1 MSVDKKYLEF
11 LTADNAALLMIDHQ
25 TGTMLG
31 VQDIRLD
38 QFRSNVLALAA
49 IGKVH
54 NLPTVLTASFAEGP
68 NGPLMKELVEMHPNA
83 PNISRPGWIN
93 AWEDP
98 NFKAAVEAT
107 GRKKLIMA
115 GVTTDVCLYY
125 PVVSALAEGY
135 DVYAVYDA
143 SGCWDMMS
151 ELTSCMRLTQAGAI
165 VCNWAVI
172 AAMLQWDWRRPTAD
186 GTLKEVFG
194 GHLPFYEWLSANQS
208 YTKAAAQAAPAP
220 LPAPQREPEPA

>member
-1 MSVDKKYLEF
+1 MTVDKRYLEF
-11 LTADNAALLMIDHQ
+11 LTAENAALLMIDHQ

-38 QFRSNVLALAA
+38 QFRSNVLALGS

-68 NGPLMKELVEMHPNA
+68 NGPLMPELLEMHPDA
-83 PNISRPGWIN
+83 PMISRPGWIN

-107 GRKKLIMA
+107 GRRKLIMA

-143 SGCWDMMS
+143 SGSWDMMS
-151 ELTSCMRLTQAGAI
+151 ELTSCMRLQQAGAI

-186 GTLKEVFG
+186 GTLKHVFG
-194 GHLPFYEWLSANQS
+194 GRLPFYEWLSNNQS
-208 YTKAAAQAAPAP
+208 YTKAAT
-220 LPAPQREPEPA
+220 QRDLQKP

>member
-1 MSVDKKYLEF
+1 MTDQRYLEF
-11 LTADNAALLMIDHQ
+11 LTAQNCALLMIDHQ

-49 IGKVH
+49 VGKVH
-54 NLPTVLTASFAEGP
+54 NLPTVLTTSFAEGP
-68 NGPLMKELVEMHPNA
+68 NSPLMPGLVAMHPDA
-83 PNISRPGWIN
+83 PLISRPGWIN

-98 NFKAAVEAT
+98 AFKAAVEAT

-115 GVTTDVCLYY
+115 GATTDVCLYY

-151 ELTSCMRLTQAGAI
+151 ELTSCMRLQQAGAI

-172 AAMLQWDWRRPTAD
+172 AAMLQWDWRRPTAK
-186 GTLKEVFG
+186 GTLKHVFG
-194 GHLPFYEWLSANQS
+194 GHLPFYEWLSNNQA
-208 YTKAAAQAAPAP
+208 YTKAAAAKA
-220 LPAPQREPEPA
+220 

>member
-1 MSVDKKYLEF
+1 MTVDKRYLEF
-11 LTADNAALLMIDHQ
+11 LTAENAALLMIDHQ

-38 QFRSNVLALAA
+38 QFRSNVLALASV
-49 IGKVH
+49 GKVH
-54 NLPTVLTASFAEGP
+54 KLPTVLTASFAEGP
-68 NGPLMKELVEMHPNA
+68 NGPLMPELLEMHPDA
-83 PNISRPGWIN
+83 PMISRPGWIN

-107 GRKKLIMA
+107 GRRKLIMA

-125 PVVSALAEGY
+125 PVISALAEGY

-151 ELTSCMRLTQAGAI
+151 ELTSCMRLQQAGAI

-186 GTLKEVFG
+186 GTLKHVFG
-194 GHLPFYEWLSANQS
+194 GHLPFYEWLSNNQS
-208 YTKAAAQAAPAP
+208 YTKAAT
-220 LPAPQREPEPA
+220 QRDLQKS

>member
-1 MSVDKKYLEF
+1 MTVEKRYLEF
-11 LTADNAALLMIDHQ
+11 LTAENAALLMIDHQ

-38 QFRSNVLALAA
+38 QFRSNVLALGS
-49 IGKVH
+49 IGQVH
-54 NLPTVLTASFAEGP
+54 KLPTVLTASFAEGP
-68 NGPLMKELVEMHPNA
+68 NGPLMPELLEMHPDA
-83 PNISRPGWIN
+83 PMISRPGWIN

-98 NFKAAVEAT
+98 NFRAAVEAT
-107 GRKKLIMA
+107 GRRKLIMA

-151 ELTSCMRLTQAGAI
+151 ELTSCMRLQQAGAI

-186 GTLKEVFG
+186 GTLKHVFG
-194 GHLPFYEWLSANQS
+194 GHLPFYEWLSNNQS
-208 YTKAAAQAAPAP
+208 YTKAAT
-220 LPAPQREPEPA
+220 QRELQKP

>member
-1 MSVDKKYLEF
+1 MTVDKRYLEF
-11 LTADNAALLMIDHQ
+11 LTAENAALLMIDHQ

-38 QFRSNVLALAA
+38 QFRSNVLALASV
-49 IGKVH
+49 GKVH

-68 NGPLMKELVEMHPNA
+68 NGPLMPELLEMHPDA
-83 PNISRPGWIN
+83 PMISRPGWIN

-107 GRKKLIMA
+107 GRRKLIMA

-151 ELTSCMRLTQAGAI
+151 ELTSCMRLQQAGAI

-172 AAMLQWDWRRPTAD
+172 VAMLQWDWRRPTAD
-186 GTLKEVFG
+186 GTLKHVFG
-194 GHLPFYEWLSANQS
+194 GHLPFYEWLSNNQS
-208 YTKAAAQAAPAP
+208 YTKAAT
-220 LPAPQREPEPA
+220 QRDLQKP

>member
-1 MSVDKKYLEF
+1 MTDSRYLEF
-11 LTADNAALLMIDHQ
+11 LTPDNCALLLIDHQ

-38 QFRSNVLALAA
+38 QFRSNVLALAN

-54 NLPTVLTASFAEGP
+54 NLPTVLTASYAEGP
-68 NGPLMKELVEMHPNA
+68 NGPLLPELFELFPDA
-83 PNISRPGWIN
+83 PYIARPGWIN

-98 NFKAAVEAT
+98 EFKAAVENT

-115 GVTTDVCLYY
+115 GVTTDVCLYF
-125 PVVSALAEGY
+125 PVVSALAAGY

-151 ELTSCMRLTQAGAI
+151 ELTSCMRLAQAGAI
-165 VCNWAVI
+165 VVNWAVI
-172 AAMLQWDWRRPTAD
+172 AAMLQWDWRRPVAE
-186 GTLKEVFG
+186 GTLKNVFG
-194 GHLPFYEWLSANQS
+194 GHLPFYEWLASNQNF
-208 YTKAAAQAAPAP
+208 TKTQVAGGQV
-220 LPAPQREPEPA
+220 QGRGV